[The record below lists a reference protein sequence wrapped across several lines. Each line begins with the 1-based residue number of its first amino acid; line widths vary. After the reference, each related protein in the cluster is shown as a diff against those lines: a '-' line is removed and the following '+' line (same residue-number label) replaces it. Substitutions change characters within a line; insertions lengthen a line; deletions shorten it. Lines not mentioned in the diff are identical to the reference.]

1 MTDPSRWSVLR
12 RGSKGP
18 DVEAWQHVLISS
30 GLSLDPWGVDGD
42 FGGMT
47 ERKSKL
53 WQASRGLVA
62 DGIVGSATRS
72 AIGTPDTIR
81 EPPPGGLISL
91 LTSDGLD
98 VVDSSVPPRPGQIF
112 EPVGIMLHHTA
123 AGGTKDVPSLNV
135 VRNGRPGLSGPLAP
149 LLIGRGGTIYVTC
162 DQGGVCN
169 HAGMGRG
176 IVLDKVRRG
185 EPLAPEDTSW
195 GVRDSVGGNRWF
207 YGIELENAGDGIE
220 SFGAEQYDSALSVC
234 RALISKHSWG
244 PNSIIAHHHWSRRKI
259 DPNRNT
265 FNVQSF
271 REAL

>member
-1 MTDPSRWSVLR
+1 MRWPEGVRCVKCGGDRISEFDTTGKTGKPRHLYECMDCKYQYSVTVGTVFHNSHVPLTKWFLAIYLMCTAK
-12 RGSKGP
+12 KG
-18 DVEAWQHVLISS
+18 VSGKQLERQLGVSYETAWSMGHRIRLAMQ
-30 GLSLDPWGVDGD
+30 DGD

-176 IVLDKVRRG
+176 IVLVKVRRG

-195 GVRDSVGGNRWF
+195 GLR
-207 YGIELENAGDGIE
+207 
-220 SFGAEQYDSALSVC
+220 
-234 RALISKHSWG
+234 
-244 PNSIIAHHHWSRRKI
+244 
-259 DPNRNT
+259 
-265 FNVQSF
+265 
-271 REAL
+271 